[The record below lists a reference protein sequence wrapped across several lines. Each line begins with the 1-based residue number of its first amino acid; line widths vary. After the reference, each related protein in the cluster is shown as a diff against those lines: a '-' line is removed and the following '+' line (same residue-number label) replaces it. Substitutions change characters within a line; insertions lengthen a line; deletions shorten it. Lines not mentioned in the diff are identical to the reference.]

1 MKSLIFFNDFTL
13 TTTKKNT
20 SIYAGSLPQGSDGF
34 AEYGAPRIYF
44 CAL

>member
-1 MKSLIFFNDFTL
+1 MTL
-13 TTTKKNT
+13 LLQQQKKNT

-34 AEYGAPRIYF
+34 AEYGAPCIYF